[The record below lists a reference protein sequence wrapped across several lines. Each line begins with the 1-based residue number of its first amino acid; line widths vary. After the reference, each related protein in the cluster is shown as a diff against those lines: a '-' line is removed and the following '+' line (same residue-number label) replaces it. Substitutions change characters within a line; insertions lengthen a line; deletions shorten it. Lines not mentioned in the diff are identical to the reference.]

1 MKACKLPI
9 AFRYDQWYDCHMKY
23 AKVAISIETSILK
36 KIDRLVKARTFESRS
51 QAFQQAAK
59 SALEKVERSQLIK
72 ECAKLDK
79 RFERKLADEGLKK
92 DLEEWPD
99 Y

>member
-1 MKACKLPI
+1 
-9 AFRYDQWYDCHMKY
+9 MKY
-23 AKVAISIETSILK
+23 AKVAISIEESVLK
-36 KIDRLVKARTFESRS
+36 KIDRLVKGKTFESRS
-51 QAFQQAAK
+51 QAFQRAAE
-59 SALEKVERSQLIK
+59 STLEKVERSQLAA

-79 RFERKLADEGLKK
+79 RFERKIADQGLKR

>member
-1 MKACKLPI
+1 
-9 AFRYDQWYDCHMKY
+9 MKY
-23 AKVAISIETSILK
+23 AKVAISIDLSILK
-36 KIDRLVKARTFESRS
+36 KIDRLVKAKTFESRS
-51 QAFQQAAK
+51 QAFQKAAEHV
-59 SALEKVERSQLIK
+59 LEKVEKSRLAK

-79 RFERKLADEGLKK
+79 RVERKFAEEGLSR

>member
-1 MKACKLPI
+1 MI
-9 AFRYDQWYDCHMKY
+9 ASWYDQWYDYNMKY
-23 AKVAISIETSILK
+23 AKVAISIEESVLK
-36 KIDRLVKARTFESRS
+36 KIDRLVKAKAFESRS
-51 QAFQQAAK
+51 QAFQKAAENT
-59 SALEKVERSQLIK
+59 LEKVERSQLIR

-79 RFERKLADEGLKK
+79 RFERKLADEGLVK